1 MCYMIIN
8 NNNNNNKNKNKN
20 KNKSKSCEYLTEIN
34 DDVIE
39 INELDLN
46 NKKDN
51 TSDERIECVI
61 CFDNE
66 SIPNLKEIN
75 EINFIEKNCACN
87 FKIHE
92 LCLKKWIIN
101 KPVCPYCHEVIIIK
115 SIPLQSSLSSNVYDA
130 LDTSIEEEE
139 EEEENNIPE
148 IRGQFSFNRNGCYNL
163 VTTFLK
169 KHSFPILC
177 VFMII
182 FIFFFF

>member
-1 MCYMIIN
+1 MIIN
-8 NNNNNNKNKNKN
+8 NNKN
-20 KNKSKSCEYLTEIN
+20 KNKSKSCDNLTEIN

-39 INELDLN
+39 SDKLDLN

-51 TSDERIECVI
+51 ISDQRIECVI

-75 EINFIEKNCACN
+75 EINFIEKICACN

-101 KPVCPYCHEVIIIK
+101 KPACPYCHEVIIIK
-115 SIPLQSSLSSNVYDA
+115 NRPFQSSLSSNMYNA

-139 EEEENNIPE
+139 ENNIQE
-148 IRGQFSFNRNGCYNL
+148 IRGQFGLNLNRNQYRNSCYNS
-163 VTTFLK
+163 VTTFFK
-169 KHSFPILC
+169 KHSFTIFC
-177 VFMII
+177 IFMIV
-182 FIFFFF
+182 FIFFFLIYPQ